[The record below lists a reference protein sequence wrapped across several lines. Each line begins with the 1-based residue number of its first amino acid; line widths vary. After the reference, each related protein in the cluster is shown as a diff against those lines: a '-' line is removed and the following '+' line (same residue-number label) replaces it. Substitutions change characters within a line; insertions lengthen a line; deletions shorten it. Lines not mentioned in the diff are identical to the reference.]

1 MASSKPTILIVDDIP
16 DNCMLLECLLDDDY
30 ETETASSGQEC
41 LDHLDANEPPS
52 LMLLDVRMPE
62 MNGFELCEKLKSDKK
77 TKSVPIIFV
86 TAETGQEEKLKG
98 YEVGADDFISKPF
111 DQDELCAKVRRSI
124 KSSNELEVAQK
135 KAKSARDAAMLA
147 MNTSSDLGAIIQFM
161 EAGSSCNDFNALA
174 IKLLDITKSF
184 GLVACFQF
192 HHNGMVFNIGNG
204 CDDGTVEARMMLE
217 ARKRGKIVGTG
228 QRAFFNQEHVSMLIK
243 NMPIDDKEAAGR
255 FRDNLSVLVNAA
267 ENVSRAI
274 ALAEEV
280 AEQRRGGIQTA
291 IATAHS
297 ELEKVNDMVRGH
309 NQQLYQMLDGIRNEF
324 EDNLLTLGLTEQQ
337 EVHLLALFE
346 EGFQQL
352 ETMKDTEAKIDDSLH
367 LVLNNISKLTH

>member
-16 DNCMLLECLLDDDY
+16 DNLMLLECLLDDDY
-30 ETETASSGQEC
+30 ETQTAASGQEC
-41 LDHLDANEPPS
+41 LDHLAENEAPS

-62 MNGFELCEKLKSDKK
+62 MNGFELCEKLKSDRK
-77 TKSVPIIFV
+77 TKAVPIIFV

-124 KSSNELEVAQK
+124 KSGIELEDAQQ
-135 KAKSARDAAMLA
+135 KAKYARDAAMLA
-147 MNTSSDLGAIIQFM
+147 MNTSSDLGEIIQFM
-161 EAGSSCNDFNALA
+161 EASASCNDFNALA
-174 IKLLDITKSF
+174 IKLLDITKGF

-204 CDDGTVEARMMLE
+204 CDDGTVESRMMLE

-243 NMPIDDKEAAGR
+243 NMPIDDDEAAGR

-280 AEQRRGGIQTA
+280 AEQRRGGIQSA
-291 IATAHS
+291 INTSHS
-297 ELEKVNDMVRGH
+297 ELEKVSDMVQGH
-309 NQQLYQMLDGIRNEF
+309 NQQLYQTLDGIRSEF
-324 EDNLLTLGLTEQQ
+324 EENLLSLGLTEQQ
-337 EVHLLALFE
+337 EEHLLALFE
-346 EGFQQL
+346 EGFRQL
-352 ETMKDTEAKIDDSLH
+352 ETTKDTEAKIDDSLQ
-367 LVLNNISKLTH
+367 LVLNNISKLTQ